1 MSTLS
6 PDLRK
11 WLEELRQHPQFQV
24 LMKSMKGPQLRR
36 YRPSGQ
42 EPLDALGAR
51 LAYHSGRQDEFDAW
65 VFVLTGEAPEQEN
78 LK

>member
-1 MSTLS
+1 MLS
-6 PDLRK
+6 PELK
-11 WLEELRQHPQFQV
+11 TWLEDLRQHPLFPA
-24 LMKSMKGPQLRR
+24 LMASMKAPQLRR

-65 VFVLTGEAPEQEN
+65 VFVLTGEAPQQEN
-78 LK
+78 LE